1 MSLFVEILYHSLN
14 HIINIY
20 DFRHAIH
27 KRKKHH
33 KFGPETVMS
42 VPNIDSMSG
51 SYSVHDFHKF
61 SIHQNGVCPTIHFHL
76 AGSINPE
83 TGKRVQMNFYLA
95 TMFVLCVYPTM

>member
-1 MSLFVEILYHSLN
+1 MSLFVEILYLSLN

-42 VPNIDSMSG
+42 VPNIDSISG

-61 SIHQNGVCPTIHFHL
+61 SIHQNGVCPTLHFHL

-83 TGKRVQMNFYLA
+83 TGKRVQLNFYLA
-95 TMFVLCVYPTM
+95 TMFVFCVYPTM